1 MSTGTHFY
9 KLLAE
14 AQRRRESE
22 PTAAETADHVKGV
35 IESWTPLH
43 VERIT
48 LKHGVDMIVVGKLTE
63 K

>member
-9 KLLAE
+9 KLLA
-14 AQRRRESE
+14 